1 MKIAIK
7 EIETASWIL
16 NEDNEFE
23 CSHDLGSRVETGEVD
38 TMRNGE
44 HDTYEV
50 RYYVCADYD
59 CEAEL
64 DGNPDEDA
72 HDAMVDAQIDEMRG
86 K

>member
-1 MKIAIK
+1 MVT
-7 EIETASWIL
+7 IEVKQPYQSSWIL
-16 NEDNEFE
+16 NEDGEFE
-23 CSHDLGSRVETGEVD
+23 CAHDDSRVETFEVD

-50 RYYVCADYD
+50 RYYVCADND

-64 DGNPDEDA
+64 DGSPDEDA